1 MPCSVSSRPGSGARR
16 TPTDPTPFALE
27 APDFLHL
34 PEPGTSREPPTFGLP
49 LRRLRPP
56 LPLQVEV
63 NHRAP
68 VQVTSGTIRGSV
80 RAARGPYQLL
90 GGWWGPEGWTCEEW
104 DVELVQG
111 GLYRVSR
118 QPEGWFLEG
127 TYD

>member
-1 MPCSVSSRPGSGARR
+1 MPITVR
-16 TPTDPTPFALE
+16 
-27 APDFLHL
+27 
-34 PEPGTSREPPTFGLP
+34 
-49 LRRLRPP
+49 
-56 LPLQVEV
+56 
-63 NHRAP
+63 
-68 VQVTSGTIRGSV
+68 SGTINGTV

-90 GGWWGPEGWTCEEW
+90 GGWWDSDGWTCEEW